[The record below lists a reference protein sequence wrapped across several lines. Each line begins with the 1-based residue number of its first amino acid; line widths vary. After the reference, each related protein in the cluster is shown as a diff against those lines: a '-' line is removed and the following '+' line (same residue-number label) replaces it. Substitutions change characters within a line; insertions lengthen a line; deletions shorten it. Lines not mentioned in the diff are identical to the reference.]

1 MVDILNTKLKN
12 NFFLFFFFSPQG
24 TSIITGKTGKSAT
37 EILISNAIDS

>member
-1 MVDILNTKLKN
+1 MVDILNTKLKK
-12 NFFLFFFFSPQG
+12 NFFFVFFSPQG